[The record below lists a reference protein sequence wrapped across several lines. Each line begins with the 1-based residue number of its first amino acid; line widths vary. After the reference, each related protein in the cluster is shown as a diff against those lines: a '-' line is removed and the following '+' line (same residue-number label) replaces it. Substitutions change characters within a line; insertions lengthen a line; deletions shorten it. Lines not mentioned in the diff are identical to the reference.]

1 MFRTIFVRNESL
13 LQSSVRRVNKLNTIR
28 CLSSQCLRKI
38 QTGRNAQITT
48 FRAQPAV
55 WRVGFF
61 RGYADL
67 PDHTKVLLPAL
78 SPTMELGTIVSWEKK
93 EGDKLNE
100 GDLLAEIE
108 TDKATMGF
116 ETPEEGYLAKILY
129 AAGSKDIPVGKL
141 VCIIVENEGDVA
153 AFKDFKDD
161 GAAAAPKPA
170 AAAPPPPQAAAPAP
184 VAAPAPSPPAAQ
196 RPAGVQTASE
206 QKFGDRVLASPMA
219 KRLAEQQKL
228 RLEGR
233 GSGLYGSLT
242 SQDLAGMS
250 PAGAAA
256 SAGAQAPVI
265 PPGAA
270 YVDIPVSNV
279 RGVIAK
285 RLLESKNS
293 IPHYY
298 LTVDCNVDKILEL
311 RARFNKS
318 LEKSGSKLSVN
329 DFIIKAAATACKKVP
344 EVNSAWLGNVI
355 RQFDAVDVSVAVS
368 TDNGLITP
376 IVFSADRKGIESISK
391 DVKSL
396 AAKAR
401 EGKLQPQEFQGGTF
415 TVSNL
420 GMFDVT
426 HFCAIINPPQSC
438 ILAVG
443 GPQKRLV
450 IDESALKGFKESTFI
465 SVTISADHRT
475 VDGAVGARWLQYFR
489 KYMEDPATM
498 LL

>member
-1 MFRTIFVRNESL
+1 
-13 LQSSVRRVNKLNTIR
+13 
-28 CLSSQCLRKI
+28 
-38 QTGRNAQITT
+38 
-48 FRAQPAV
+48 
-55 WRVGFF
+55 
-61 RGYADL
+61 
-67 PDHTKVLLPAL
+67 
-78 SPTMELGTIVSWEKK
+78 MELGTIVSWEKK

-100 GDLLAEIE
+100 GQLTSVITFISTNLLLYLTLGDLLAEIE

-129 AAGSKDIPVGKL
+129 TAGSKDIPIGKL

-161 GAAAAPKPA
+161 GGAAPAKAAAAP
-170 AAAPPPPQAAAPAP
+170 APAAPAP
-184 VAAPAPSPPAAQ
+184 VAAAPAPPPPAAS

-242 SQDLAGMS
+242 SADLSGMS
-250 PAGAAA
+250 AGGAAPSS
-256 SAGAQAPVI
+256 SAPQAVVFPT
-265 PPGAA
+265 GAA

-285 RLLESKNS
+285 RLLESKNT

-298 LTVDCNVDKILEL
+298 LTMDCNVDKILEL

-329 DFIIKAAATACKKVP
+329 DFIIKAAAIACKKVP

-355 RQFDAVDVSVAVS
+355 RQ
-368 TDNGLITP
+368 
-376 IVFSADRKGIESISK
+376 
-391 DVKSL
+391 
-396 AAKAR
+396 
-401 EGKLQPQEFQGGTF
+401 
-415 TVSNL
+415 
-420 GMFDVT
+420 
-426 HFCAIINPPQSC
+426 
-438 ILAVG
+438 
-443 GPQKRLV
+443 
-450 IDESALKGFKESTFI
+450 
-465 SVTISADHRT
+465 
-475 VDGAVGARWLQYFR
+475 
-489 KYMEDPATM
+489 
-498 LL
+498 

>member
-1 MFRTIFVRNESL
+1 MFRTIVVRNESV
-13 LQSSVRRVNKLNTIR
+13 LQNSVKRVTKLNTVR
-28 CLSSQCLRKI
+28 CLSNECLKKF
-38 QTGRNAQITT
+38 QSPRNAQINKLCTP
-48 FRAQPAV
+48 QPSI
-55 WRVGFF
+55 WRIELF
-61 RGYADL
+61 RGYADS
-67 PDHTKVLLPAL
+67 PAHTRVLLPAL

-116 ETPEEGYLAKILY
+116 ETPEEGYLAKIMY
-129 AAGSKDIPVGKL
+129 PAGSKDIPIGKL
-141 VCIIVENEGDVA
+141 VCIIVESEDDVA
-153 AFKDFKDD
+153 AFKDYKDD

-170 AAAPPPPQAAAPAP
+170 AAAPAPAAPAP
-184 VAAPAPSPPAAQ
+184 VASAPAPPPAP

-219 KRLAEQQKL
+219 KRLAEQQKI

-233 GSGLYGSLT
+233 GSGMYGSLT
-242 SQDLAGMS
+242 SKDLSGLGSSDAAPKS
-250 PAGAAA
+250 SAPAG
-256 SAGAQAPVI
+256 VVF
-265 PPGAA
+265 PPGTA

-285 RLLESKNS
+285 RLLESKNT

-298 LTVDCNVDKILEL
+298 LTVDCNVDKVMAL
-311 RARFNKS
+311 RAQFNKD
-318 LEKSGSKLSVN
+318 LEKSGAKLSVN
-329 DFIIKAAATACKKVP
+329 DFIIKAAAIACKKVP
-344 EVNSAWLGNVI
+344 EVNSSWMGNVI
-355 RQFDAVDVSVAVS
+355 RQFDSVDVSVAVS

-376 IVFSADRKGIESISK
+376 IVFSADRKGIESISQ
-391 DVKSL
+391 DVKAL

-401 EGKLQPQEFQGGTF
+401 DGKLQPAEFQGGTF

-420 GMFDVT
+420 GMFGVS

-438 ILAVG
+438 ILAIG
-443 GPQKRLV
+443 GTSKRLV
-450 IDESALKGFKESTFI
+450 IDESSEKGFKESVFL
-465 SVTISADHRT
+465 SVTMSADHRT

-489 KYMEDPATM
+489 KYMEDPTTM

>member
-1 MFRTIFVRNESL
+1 
-13 LQSSVRRVNKLNTIR
+13 
-28 CLSSQCLRKI
+28 
-38 QTGRNAQITT
+38 
-48 FRAQPAV
+48 
-55 WRVGFF
+55 
-61 RGYADL
+61 
-67 PDHTKVLLPAL
+67 
-78 SPTMELGTIVSWEKK
+78 
-93 EGDKLNE
+93 
-100 GDLLAEIE
+100 
-108 TDKATMGF
+108 MGF

-129 AAGSKDIPVGKL
+129 TSGSKDIPVGKL

-161 GAAAAPKPA
+161 GGDAPSKAPA
-170 AAAPPPPQAAAPAP
+170 AAAPPQPTAPAP
-184 VAAPAPSPPAAQ
+184 IAAPVSPTPAS

-242 SQDLAGMS
+242 SQDLSGLSSAG
-250 PAGAAA
+250 A
-256 SAGAQAPVI
+256 SAGGAAQAPVI

-329 DFIIKAAATACKKVP
+329 DFIIKAAAIACKKVP

-355 RQFDAVDVSVAVS
+355 RQ
-368 TDNGLITP
+368 
-376 IVFSADRKGIESISK
+376 
-391 DVKSL
+391 
-396 AAKAR
+396 
-401 EGKLQPQEFQGGTF
+401 
-415 TVSNL
+415 
-420 GMFDVT
+420 
-426 HFCAIINPPQSC
+426 
-438 ILAVG
+438 
-443 GPQKRLV
+443 
-450 IDESALKGFKESTFI
+450 
-465 SVTISADHRT
+465 
-475 VDGAVGARWLQYFR
+475 
-489 KYMEDPATM
+489 
-498 LL
+498 